1 MKGTLRDTVSKAQ
14 WLWTF
19 AGSIL
24 LWLLIG
30 IVRSN
35 LNMSSLWS
43 NAISASFLAIAA
55 LGQMLVITT
64 GAGAIDLSIPSVIT
78 LSAFVATGTIN
89 GSNAHLPA
97 AIALVLCIGAVVG
110 LCNGIAVVHL
120 KIPPI
125 IATLAIGNIVTTCY
139 LLYNA
144 QFTAF
149 KISPILLGLTR
160 SYLFGVPLL
169 IYFLAAVCGLAAF
182 VLGGLTFGR
191 SLIAIGQSMR
201 AAFLVGVRTNL
212 IIVTTY
218 VMSGAISGLAGV
230 LISARVGG
238 AFLDM
243 GSPYLLQT
251 IGAVVLGGTLIL
263 GGRATILGTIFGS
276 LFLTLVVTAMAVA
289 GLSIG
294 LQRVF
299 EGLIII
305 LVLSVA
311 SSRRAED

>member
-1 MKGTLRDTVSKAQ
+1 MKASLRDRVSRAQ
-14 WLWTF
+14 WIWTF
-19 AGSIL
+19 VGSLL
-24 LWLLIG
+24 LWILIG
-30 IVRSN
+30 VLRSN
-35 LNMSSLWS
+35 LNLSSLWS
-43 NAISASFLAIAA
+43 NAISASFLTIAA
-55 LGQMLVITT
+55 LGQMFVITT
-64 GAGAIDLSIPSVIT
+64 GTGAIDLSIPSVIT
-78 LSAFVATGTIN
+78 LTAFVATGTIN
-89 GSNAHLPA
+89 GSDAHLPE
-97 AIALVLCIGAVVG
+97 ALVLVFLIGAVVG
-110 LCNGIAVVHL
+110 LCNGVSVVYL

-144 QFTAF
+144 HFIAF
-149 KISPILLGLTR
+149 KISPILLALTR
-160 SYLFGVPLL
+160 SYFLGVPLL
-169 IYFLAAVCGLAAF
+169 IYFMAAVCGLAALL
-182 VLGGLTFGR
+182 LGGLTFGR
-191 SLIAIGQSMR
+191 ALIAVGQSMK

-212 IIVTTY
+212 ILITTY
-218 VMSGAISGLAGV
+218 VMSGIISALAGV

-276 LFLTLVVTAMAVA
+276 LFLTLVVTTMAVA

-299 EGLIII
+299 EGVIII
-305 LVLSVA
+305 LVLSMA

>member
-1 MKGTLRDTVSKAQ
+1 MTGSLRDRVSRAQ
-14 WLWTF
+14 WIWTF
-19 AGSIL
+19 AGSLL
-24 LWLLIG
+24 LWVLIG
-30 IVRSN
+30 VLRSN
-35 LNMSSLWS
+35 LNLTSLWS
-43 NAISASFLAIAA
+43 NAISASFLTIAA
-55 LGQMLVITT
+55 LGQMFVITT
-64 GAGAIDLSIPSVIT
+64 GTGAIDLSIPSVIT
-78 LSAFVATGTIN
+78 LTAFVATGTIN
-89 GSNAHLPA
+89 GSNAHLPE
-97 AIALVLCIGAVVG
+97 ALVLVLLIGAVVG
-110 LCNGIAVVHL
+110 VCNGVSVVYL

-144 QFTAF
+144 NFTAF

-160 SYLFGVPLL
+160 NYFLGVPLL
-169 IYFLAAVCGLAAF
+169 IYFMAAVCGLAAF

-191 SLIAIGQSMR
+191 ALIAVGQSMR

-212 IIVTTY
+212 ILITTY
-218 VMSGAISGLAGV
+218 VMSGIISALAGV

-276 LFLTLVVTAMAVA
+276 LFLTLVVTTMAVA

-299 EGLIII
+299 EGIIII
-305 LVLSVA
+305 LVLSMA

>member
-1 MKGTLRDTVSKAQ
+1 MKGSLRDRVSRAQ
-14 WLWTF
+14 WIWTF
-19 AGSIL
+19 AGSLL
-24 LWLLIG
+24 LWVLIG
-30 IVRSN
+30 VLRSN
-35 LNMSSLWS
+35 LNLTSLWS
-43 NAISASFLAIAA
+43 NAISASFLTIAA
-55 LGQMLVITT
+55 LGQMFVITT
-64 GAGAIDLSIPSVIT
+64 GTGAIDLSIPSVIT
-78 LSAFVATGTIN
+78 LTAFVATGTIN
-89 GSNAHLPA
+89 GSNAHLPE
-97 AIALVLCIGAVVG
+97 ALVLVLLIGAVVG
-110 LCNGIAVVHL
+110 VCNGVSVVYL

-144 QFTAF
+144 NFTAF

-160 SYLFGVPLL
+160 NYFLGVPLL
-169 IYFLAAVCGLAAF
+169 IYFMATVCGLAAF

-191 SLIAIGQSMR
+191 ALIAVGQSMR

-212 IIVTTY
+212 ILITTY
-218 VMSGAISGLAGV
+218 VMSGIISALAGV

-299 EGLIII
+299 EGIIII
-305 LVLSVA
+305 LVLSMA